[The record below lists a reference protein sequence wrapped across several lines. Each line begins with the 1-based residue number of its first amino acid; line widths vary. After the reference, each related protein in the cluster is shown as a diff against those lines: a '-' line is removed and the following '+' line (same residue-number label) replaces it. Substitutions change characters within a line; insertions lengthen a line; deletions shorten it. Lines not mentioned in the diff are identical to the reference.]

1 MATIV
6 TTGQITIVDHNDARP
21 ITAYIAASQGTQQ
34 VFTKDESLESY
45 VPNWATNNNVLT
57 AYIYVGKTD
66 AAELLDLSQLAN
78 AKWTKDSV
86 SGTVL
91 VTNSDYTVNGLTL
104 TLKTNMS
111 SDTPTTTYFF
121 QADYTDP
128 TTGLISHIIVQ
139 IGINLVKTGTN
150 AVYMIVRGQ
159 TVIRKSNTAVKA
171 VTAIAVNVVRAGGI
185 DEEDITYKFFK
196 DNGSTQIDA
205 GDGAYFGLKT
215 FLESSQPSGTL
226 NDLNVNIPS
235 TGAWS
240 NHNGLIIHE
249 DAVADM
255 EVFRAVAKDEVGT
268 EYQVFFT
275 IHDTADPY
283 EVKVFSSNGDKLQNG
298 VGSTELKP
306 IVYNGATKLSNEDLS
321 AWKFKW
327 YFYAANGV
335 RAGFIDDT
343 RTAVATGRN
352 ITGNT
357 AGSTAVITFEG
368 AVISVVE
375 GDMVKLVT
383 STGGAYY
390 YEVGVASNNNTITL
404 REAIWSDFLNAAWPT
419 RAITLN
425 QFKYGKLFIC
435 SGTGVDPGE
444 SPTATAGTIVT
455 TGAAASVIVDGVEID
470 NKGTVVVEA
479 YRP

>member
-6 TTGQITIVDHNDARP
+6 TTGQITIVDNNDARP

-66 AAELLDLSQLAN
+66 AAELLVLSQLAN
-78 AKWTKDSV
+78 VKWTKDSITG
-86 SGTVL
+86 SAL
-91 VTNSDYTVNGLTL
+91 VTDTNYTVNGLTL
-104 TLKTNMS
+104 TIKTNMS
-111 SDTPTTTYFF
+111 SESPSATYFF

-128 TTGLISHIIVQ
+128 ITGLISHIIAQ
-139 IGINLVKTGTN
+139 IGINLIKTGTN

-185 DEEDITYKFFK
+185 DEDGITYKFFK
-196 DNGSTQIDA
+196 DNGTTQIDA

-226 NDLNVNIPS
+226 NDLNKNIPS

-255 EVFRAVAKDEVGT
+255 EVFRAVAKDAVGT

-283 EVKVFSSNGDKLQNG
+283 EVKISSSNGDKLQNG

-306 IVYNGATKLSNEDLS
+306 IVYNGATKLSNADLS

-343 RTAVATGRN
+343 RTAVSTGRP

-357 AGSTAVITFEG
+357 AGPGAVITFTG
-368 AVISVVE
+368 ATISVVA

-383 STGGAYY
+383 STGLVYY
-390 YEVGVASNNNTITL
+390 YEVGVTSNNNTITL
-404 REAIWSDFLNAAWPT
+404 RTATLSTFLNTPWP
-419 RAITLN
+419 ASSITLN
-425 QFKYGKLFIC
+425 MFAGGKLYIC
-435 SGTGVDPGE
+435 TGTGADPGE
-444 SPTATAGTIVT
+444 TPTATAGTIVT
-455 TGAAASVIVDGVEID
+455 TGAVETVTVDGFDVD
-470 NKGTVVVEA
+470 NKCTVVVES